1 MLSGRAEYQDKAK
14 PKPWK
19 GFTIHRKARNSNAF
33 PALVAAL
40 IAYIEVWQGRSPFPI
55 GFGHAQ
61 LALGRWGGA
70 RLSTHRVG
78 LSNFS
83 AKNTPVP
90 PWIPF
95 RPPRIPPVP
104 PRIPTVSP
112 REPLSSHE
120 PASSRDTAR
129 PFRGP
134 SEPLQFS
141 FRPSFAAFSLTF
153 HTASVSLSVR
163 AGEYFILDNYR
174 MSMG

>member
-1 MLSGRAEYQDKAK
+1 MHSDRAEYQGKAK

-19 GFTIHRKARNSNAF
+19 GFIIHRKASNSNAF
-33 PALVAAL
+33 PALVADL
-40 IAYIEVWQGRSPFPI
+40 IAYIEFLEGQAILSNRFWIDSTG
-55 GFGHAQ
+55 
-61 LALGRWGGA
+61 LGPMGGA

-90 PWIPF
+90 PRIPF
-95 RPPRIPPVP
+95 RPPRIPRCHPGFP
-104 PRIPTVSP
+104 QFHPGN
-112 REPLSSHE
+112 LSL
-120 PASSRDTAR
+120 PWSSQLQRHFQGT
-129 PFRGP
+129 
-134 SEPLQFS
+134 SEPLQLS

>member
-1 MLSGRAEYQDKAK
+1 M
-14 PKPWK
+14 
-19 GFTIHRKARNSNAF
+19 
-33 PALVAAL
+33 
-40 IAYIEVWQGRSPFPI
+40 
-55 GFGHAQ
+55 
-61 LALGRWGGA
+61 GGA

-83 AKNTPVP
+83 AKNTPVT

-95 RPPRIPPVP
+95 MPPRIPRSH
-104 PRIPTVSP
+104 PRFPGHTLDSH
-112 REPLSSHE
+112 SSTLGTSRPHG
-120 PASSRDTAR
+120 PASSRDTAKALPSR
-129 PFRGP
+129 FGSPSETLQFSFRDTSVLLPRHFRGT

-163 AGEYFILDNYR
+163 AGGYFILDNYR